1 MMGMAARES
10 VVRHAWQALPFG
22 SDAAHV
28 NVDFSA
34 AAPYAV
40 TAVLTACLRGQN
52 GQRLDET
59 EAWSWTVASRLQ
71 GLLAVVRTTRPA
83 DLDISARCDRCH
95 EPLSFSLP
103 LEGFLQTPPSGL
115 LRCQPENDSAFNV
128 RLPTGADQKGWLETG
143 EDNPETL
150 AKTLVVD
157 EQALARWDEN
167 HLSAMEQVLEEADPY
182 TALDLESEC
191 PYCEAAVSQPLDL
204 ESVLLHR
211 LQSALTERL
220 REVHRLARA
229 YHWSESDILALPA
242 QRREFYLACIAR
254 ESAS

>member
-1 MMGMAARES
+1 MMGMAAKES
-10 VVRHAWQALPFG
+10 VARHAWQALPFG
-22 SDAAHV
+22 SDAVHV
-28 NVDFSA
+28 NVDFGA

-52 GQRLDET
+52 GERLDENR
-59 EAWSWTVASRLQ
+59 AWGWTVASRLQ
-71 GLLAVVRTTRPA
+71 GLLTVVRATRPA

-115 LRCQPENDSAFNV
+115 LSCKPENEEAFHV
-128 RLPTGADQKGWLETG
+128 RLPTGADQQHWLSTG
-143 EDNPETL
+143 EDDPEAL

-157 EQALARWDEN
+157 TQALERWDET
-167 HLSAMEQVLEEADPY
+167 HFAAMEQALEEADPY

-220 REVHRLARA
+220 RDVHRLARA
-229 YHWSESDILALPA
+229 YHWSESEILALPV

-254 ESAS
+254 ESAL